1 MSRFMSFELS
11 IGSIEEYMM
20 SEYKIKKCLFPI
32 SAYDG
37 PAGTVIVLYL
47 GTKTELGIDCS
58 RRVKKLV
65 EGL

>member
-1 MSRFMSFELS
+1 MSSIISFELA
-11 IGSIEEYMM
+11 IGSIEEYRM

-47 GTKTELGIDCS
+47 GTKTKFGIDCS

-65 EGL
+65 EAL